1 MGFITI
7 QVIIWNKEE
16 TIMRVIIVDDEL
28 AAINSLSWELRK
40 HSDFISIIE
49 TFTSPVEA
57 ISGINYL
64 KPDCVFLDIEM
75 PEMSGFSLLEK
86 LEYRNF
92 AIVITTAYN
101 QYAIRAIKESAV
113 DYLLKPVDQD
123 DILGVVEKLKKLNG
137 AQNFKHQFEQTFE
150 ALSRA
155 SSPQIVQ
162 IPVSGKIL
170 FLRVNEIVYCESD
183 GNYSKAFLESG
194 EELLV
199 SKKLK
204 ELEDMLPNRMFFR
217 VHNSYIVH
225 LLKVKEYLRSDGY
238 LVLLNQKKIPVS
250 RTKKEAF
257 LNKMS

>member
-1 MGFITI
+1 
-7 QVIIWNKEE
+7 
-16 TIMRVIIVDDEL
+16 MRAIIVDDEV

-40 HSDFISIIE
+40 YPDFISIIE
-49 TFTSPVEA
+49 TFTSPKEA

-75 PEMSGFSLLEK
+75 PEMSGFSLLDK

-101 QYAIRAIKESAV
+101 QYAIQAIKESAV

-123 DILGVVEKLKKLNG
+123 DIQGVVEKLKKLNG
-137 AQNFKHQFEQTFE
+137 QQSFQHQFEQTFE

-155 SSPQIVQ
+155 SAPQVVQ

-170 FLRVNEIVYCESD
+170 FLRVADIVYCESE
-183 GNYSKAFLESG
+183 GNYSKVFLESG
-194 EELLV
+194 EQVLV

-204 ELEDMLPNRMFFR
+204 ELEDLLPSRIFFR
-217 VHNSYIVH
+217 IHNSFIVH
-225 LLKVKEYLRSDGY
+225 LLKVDEYIRTDGY
-238 LVLLNQKKIPVS
+238 LVLSNEKKVPVS
-250 RTKKEAF
+250 RNKREAF
-257 LNKMS
+257 LHRMAQ

>member
-1 MGFITI
+1 
-7 QVIIWNKEE
+7 
-16 TIMRVIIVDDEL
+16 MRAIIVDDEV

-40 HSDFISIIE
+40 YPDFISIIE
-49 TFTSPVEA
+49 TFTSPKEA

-75 PEMSGFSLLEK
+75 PEMSGFSLLDK

-101 QYAIRAIKESAV
+101 QYAIQAIKESAV

-123 DILGVVEKLKKLNG
+123 DISGVINKLKKLNG
-137 AQNFKHQFEQTFE
+137 QQSFQHQFEQTFE

-155 SSPQIVQ
+155 SSPQVIQ

-170 FLRVNEIVYCESD
+170 FLRVADIVYCESD
-183 GNYSKAFLESG
+183 GNYSKVFLESG
-194 EELLV
+194 EQVLV

-204 ELEDMLPNRMFFR
+204 ELEDLLPSRIFFR
-217 VHNSYIVH
+217 IHNSFIVH
-225 LLKVKEYLRSDGY
+225 LLKVDEYIRTDGY
-238 LVLLNQKKIPVS
+238 LVLSNDRKIPVS
-250 RTKKEAF
+250 RNKREAF
-257 LNKMS
+257 LHRMAQ

>member
-1 MGFITI
+1 
-7 QVIIWNKEE
+7 
-16 TIMRVIIVDDEL
+16 MRAIIVDDEA

-40 HSDFISIIE
+40 YPDFISVIE
-49 TFTSPVEA
+49 TFTSPKDA

-75 PEMSGFSLLEK
+75 PEMSGFSLLDK

-101 QYAIRAIKESAV
+101 QYAIQAIKESAV

-123 DILGVVEKLKKLNG
+123 DIQGVIEKLKKLNG
-137 AQNFKHQFEQTFE
+137 QQSFQHQFKQTFE

-155 SSPQIVQ
+155 SAPQLIQ

-170 FLRVNEIVYCESD
+170 FLRLADIVYCESD
-183 GNYSKAFLESG
+183 GNYSKVYLESG
-194 EELLV
+194 EQVLV

-204 ELEDMLPNRMFFR
+204 ELEELLPARLFFR
-217 VHNSYIVH
+217 IHNSFIVH
-225 LLKVKEYLRSDGY
+225 LLKVDEYIRNDGY
-238 LVLLNQKKIPVS
+238 LVLSNNSKIPIS
-250 RTKKEAF
+250 RNKKDAF
-257 LNKMS
+257 LHRMAQ

>member
-1 MGFITI
+1 
-7 QVIIWNKEE
+7 
-16 TIMRVIIVDDEL
+16 MRAIIVDDEA

-40 HSDFISIIE
+40 YPDFISVIE
-49 TFTSPVEA
+49 TFTSPKDA

-75 PEMSGFSLLEK
+75 PEMSGFSLLDK

-101 QYAIRAIKESAV
+101 QYAIQAIKESAV

-123 DILGVVEKLKKLNG
+123 DIQGVIEKLKKLNG
-137 AQNFKHQFEQTFE
+137 QQSFQHQFKQTFE

-155 SSPQIVQ
+155 SAPQLIQ

-170 FLRVNEIVYCESD
+170 FLRLADIVYCESD
-183 GNYSKAFLESG
+183 GNYSKVYLESG
-194 EELLV
+194 EQVLV

-204 ELEDMLPNRMFFR
+204 ELEELLPARLFFR
-217 VHNSYIVH
+217 IHNSFIVH
-225 LLKVKEYLRSDGY
+225 LLKVDEYIRNDGY
-238 LVLLNQKKIPVS
+238 LVLSNNSKIPIS
-250 RTKKEAF
+250 RNKKDAF
-257 LNKMS
+257 LHRMAH